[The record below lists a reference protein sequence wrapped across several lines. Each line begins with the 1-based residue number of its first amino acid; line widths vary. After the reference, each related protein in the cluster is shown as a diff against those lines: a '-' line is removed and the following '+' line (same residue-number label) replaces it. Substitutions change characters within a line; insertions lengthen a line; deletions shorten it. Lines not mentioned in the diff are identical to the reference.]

1 VQHLVDDLEEE
12 LRGAPATMRQAKFRT
27 IASL

>member
-1 VQHLVDDLEEE
+1 VDDLEEE